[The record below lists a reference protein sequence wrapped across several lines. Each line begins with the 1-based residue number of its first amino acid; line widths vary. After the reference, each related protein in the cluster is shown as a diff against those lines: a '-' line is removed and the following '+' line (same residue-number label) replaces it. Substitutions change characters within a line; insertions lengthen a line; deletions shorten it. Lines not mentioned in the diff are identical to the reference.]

1 MDPSPWY
8 YQVCETG
15 LSGFLKCRWRAKT
28 ANLERFFCFFLA
40 ISANVSSA
48 QMLVRGLAS
57 IKMYLG
63 PFWNASKSETVLC
76 GGVQSLPK

>member
-1 MDPSPWY
+1 VVLPSLRNGAIR
-8 YQVCETG
+8 V
-15 LSGFLKCRWRAKT
+15 
-28 ANLERFFCFFLA
+28 LEVQMAGKDCKSLNVVFFWA